1 MTKPKKFFAVNEINW
16 GHRWGYKD
24 TAFNP
29 QSNQSVSLS
38 GNRYDICGKTIPGL
52 IPFAEEVLGITVLPE
67 PQIKEVEKKH
77 ITERNINKPFM
88 DDLISMFEKDRY
100 SFDDEER
107 LLHSHGQTT
116 SDEVYKVLYSKLAKF
131 TDLVFYI
138 ESEEEALSLINLAKK
153 HDVCLV
159 PFGGG
164 TSVSNAL
171 TIPKNENRMVVSV
184 DTRRMNKIEKI
195 DEENLL
201 ATVQSGIVGVE
212 LEKQLGKQGYTA
224 GHEPD
229 SIEFSTLG
237 GWISTNASGMKKH
250 RYGNIEDI
258 VQNVTL
264 ITPEGEINQIKP
276 LTRSSFGVKAQNMV
290 FGSEGNFG
298 IITKATIRVHKKP
311 EASTF
316 ESILFYNWEDGVKFM
331 KEVAHSNLIPASSR
345 LMDNSMVRFASA
357 LKEEK
362 KGISKLLDSIKNF
375 IVFKVKGF
383 HPKKCVVAIFKMEGS
398 NQEVQYQ
405 KSNLKI
411 LAKKYNPVFAGEGQ
425 GKSGYNLTLAIAYIR
440 DFFFD
445 QNIIGETMESAVPWS
460 DVNRVSKAVTKKLE
474 ELHKKHNL
482 PGKFLFGSRLSKIYH
497 SGACMYNTIAM
508 SFEGIDS
515 PEKVF
520 GEIEHEIR
528 KEIIKNGGSISHH
541 HGVGKLRTDFISDT
555 ISKGSVNLI
564 KGIKKSQDPTN
575 VFGIGNNVFY
585 GSETKKHS

>member
-1 MTKPKKFFAVNEINW
+1 MDKPKKFFAVNNTNW

-24 TAFNP
+24 SAF
-29 QSNQSVSLS
+29 SSRGDKKVVLS
-38 GNRYDICGKTIPGL
+38 GSRYEICNKNLPGL
-52 IPFAEEVLGITVLPE
+52 IPFAEDVLGIEVLPE
-67 PQIKEVEKKH
+67 PQIKEEETKH
-77 ITERNINKPFM
+77 ISVRKVNQRFM
-88 DDLISMFEKDRY
+88 DELISLFDEDRY
-100 SFDDEER
+100 SYTDAER

-116 SDEVYKVLYSKLAKF
+116 SDEIYKVLYSKLDSFA
-131 TDLVFYI
+131 DLVFYI
-138 ESEEEALSLINLAKK
+138 ENEKETIQLIDLAKK
-153 HDVCLV
+153 HNVCLV

-171 TIPKNENRMVVSV
+171 KIPENEKRMVVSV
-184 DTRRMNKIEKI
+184 DTRRMNKVESI
-195 DEENLL
+195 DEKNLL
-201 ATVQSGIVGVE
+201 ATVQSGILGVE
-212 LEKQLGKQGYTA
+212 LERQLQDQGYTA

-264 ITPEGEINQIKP
+264 ITPNGTINQVRP
-276 LTRSSFGVKAQNMV
+276 LTRSSIGVKAQSVV

-298 IITKATIRVHKKP
+298 IITKATIKIHKKP

-316 ESILFYNWEDGVKFM
+316 ESILFHSWEDGVKFM
-331 KEVAHSNLIPASSR
+331 YEVAHSNMIPASSR
-345 LMDNSMVRFASA
+345 LMDNSMVRFAGA

-362 KGISKLLDSIKNF
+362 AGFDKLVDSIKNF

-383 HPKKCVVAIFKMEGS
+383 DQKQCVVAIFKMEGS
-398 NQEVQYQ
+398 NQEVKYQ
-405 KSNLKI
+405 RKNLKI
-411 LAKKYNPVFAGEGQ
+411 LAKKYNPVFAGSSQ

-440 DFFFD
+440 DFFMD
-445 QNIIGETMESAVPWS
+445 QNIIGETLESAVPWS
-460 DVNRVSKAVTKKLE
+460 DVNKVGRAVTNKLK

-482 PGKFLFGSRLSKIYH
+482 PGTFLFGSRLSKVYH

-508 SFEGIDS
+508 SFKGVEN

-520 GEIEHEIR
+520 GEIEHELR
-528 KEIIKNGGSISHH
+528 KTIIDNGGSISHH
-541 HGVGKLRTDFISDT
+541 HGVGKLRKDFIPDT

-564 KGIKKSQDPTN
+564 KGIKSSQDPTN
-575 VFGIGNNVFY
+575 VFGISNNIFND
-585 GSETKKHS
+585 